1 MNSRPEQA
9 PTNALDPADHDQTD
23 GHRNTVQALLDQLQ
37 HQAAEALRLN
47 AALAARDATLA
58 KRDASLLHAEA
69 KINALT
75 LELAHLRRIRFG
87 AKSEALNAE
96 QRDLF
101 QETLEADIA
110 ACEAETEQVVPE
122 SKTIARRERAGRQ
135 PLPDNLQRIEVRHE
149 PESCTCG
156 KCSKDMVLI
165 REDVSEQLDVK
176 PAEFFVIRHIRPQ
189 YACRA
194 CDTISAATIPAAII
208 DGGLAAPGLLTWV
221 VIGKYAD
228 HLPLYRLEQIAA
240 RQGVTLASST
250 LADWI
255 GRIGVALTPLAER
268 LAEMLKQ
275 SNILHAD
282 ETPVAQLDPG
292 AGKTRRAY
300 LWAYRSNALA
310 AGPPI
315 VVFDYRSS
323 RSGSHART
331 FLEGWQGHLMVDDYA
346 GYKALFAQG
355 VIELGCLAHARR
367 KFFDLYAANQSPIA
381 KEALERIAKLYAIE
395 QAGREFDIR
404 ARCAL
409 RQREAQP
416 LLTDMFEWLVTTR
429 KRVADGSALAKAIDY
444 SLKRWPA
451 LIRYADSG
459 DLPIDNNPVENT
471 IRPIAIGKKNWLF
484 AGSERAGKR
493 AAAIQ
498 TLLGTARLNG
508 LDPAAWLRDTL
519 EKLPTWRNNR
529 IDELLPLRD
538 PAKT

>member
-1 MNSRPEQA
+1 MNSSHECRPTE
-9 PTNALDPADHDQTD
+9 ADSGLPEGNRT
-23 GHRNTVQALLDQLQ
+23 TVQALLDQLQ
-37 HQAAEALRLN
+37 QQAAETLRLN

-58 KRDASLLHAEA
+58 VRDASLLHAEA

-101 QETLEADIA
+101 QETLESDIA

-122 SKTIARRERAGRQ
+122 LKAVARRERAGRQ
-135 PLPDNLQRIEVRHE
+135 PLPESLPRIEVRHE
-149 PESCTCG
+149 PESCACGQCG
-156 KCSKDMVLI
+156 KDLVMI

-176 PAEFFVIRHIRPQ
+176 PAEFFVLRHIRPQ

-255 GRIGVALTPLAER
+255 GRIGVSLTPLAER

-315 VVFDYRSS
+315 VVFDYQSS
-323 RSGSHART
+323 RSGSNART

-367 KFFDLYAANQSPIA
+367 KFFDLFAANQSPIA

-395 QAGREFDIR
+395 QAGRELDVH
-404 ARCAL
+404 ARCEL
-409 RQREAQP
+409 RRREAKP
-416 LLTDMFEWLVTTR
+416 LQTDMFEWLVATR

-498 TLLGTARLNG
+498 SLLGTARLNG

-519 EKLPTWRNNR
+519 EQLPTWRNNR

-538 PAKT
+538 PVKT